1 MNSNGLVWHGNE
13 QISNGMAE
21 WRDAMA
27 KRSDVTKLMAMNGN
41 DNIGMH
47 CKGKVKF

>member
-1 MNSNGLVWHGNE
+1 
-13 QISNGMAE
+13 MAE

-41 DNIGMH
+41 D
-47 CKGKVKF
+47 KVWRISVMLRSDFAK